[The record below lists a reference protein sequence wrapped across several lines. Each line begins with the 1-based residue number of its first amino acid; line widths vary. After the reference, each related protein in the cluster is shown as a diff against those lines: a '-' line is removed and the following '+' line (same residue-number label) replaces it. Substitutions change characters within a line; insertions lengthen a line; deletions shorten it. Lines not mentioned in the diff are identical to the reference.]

1 MMKTRRSF
9 RAGASA
15 LGVLALAMAV
25 NAGLAGPGSAQ
36 VVRLGA
42 PAAAIASA
50 VATPAGYRTL
60 YVSGQTPAPLKPG
73 APAEFGDTK
82 TQTLSV
88 LGKIR
93 DILVSQGMDMSDVV
107 MMRVYL
113 VGDPAK
119 GGQMDFAGMMEA
131 YKTFFGTAEQP
142 NKPARVTVQVAALVA
157 PGMLS
162 EIEVQAVKA
171 P

>member
-1 MMKTRRSF
+1 M
-9 RAGASA
+9 
-15 LGVLALAMAV
+15 
-25 NAGLAGPGSAQ
+25 
-36 VVRLGA
+36 VRLGA

-73 APAEFGDTK
+73 APGEFGDTK

-93 DILVSQGMDMSDVV
+93 DILVSQGMDMGDVV

-142 NKPARVTVQVAALVA
+142 NKPARVTVESVFSQARFARAAIVMGHARGVVVLA
-157 PGMLS
+157 AMQQG
-162 EIEVQAVKA
+162 IEVSELA

>member
-1 MMKTRRSF
+1 MMSSTLPTRGKTLLPGLLLGLVLS
-9 RAGASA
+9 AGAPRA
-15 LGVLALAMAV
+15 AE
-25 NAGLAGPGSAQ
+25 AQ
-36 VVRLGA
+36 VVHLGA
-42 PAAAIASA
+42 PTAAIASA
-50 VATPAGYRTL
+50 VSVPPGYRTL
-60 YVSGQTPAPLKPG
+60 YVSGQTPSPVKAGP
-73 APAEFGDTK
+73 PADFGDTK

-93 DILVSQGMDMSDVV
+93 DILVSQGMDMGDVV

-131 YKTFFGTAEQP
+131 YKTFFGTPEQP
-142 NKPARVTVQVAALVA
+142 NKPARVTMQVAALVA
-157 PGMLS
+157 PGMMS

>member
-1 MMKTRRSF
+1 MSSRTFPVRDLSPF
-9 RAGASA
+9 CGVA
-15 LGVLALAMAV
+15 LGLALAAV
-25 NAGLAGPGSAQ
+25 LPPPASAQ

-42 PAAAIASA
+42 PNAAIASA
-50 VATPAGYRTL
+50 VSTPAGYRTL
-60 YVSGQTPAPLKPG
+60 YVSGQVPSPLKPG

-93 DILVSQGMDMSDVV
+93 DILVSQGMDMGDVV

-131 YKTFFGTAEQP
+131 YKTFFGTPAQP

-162 EIEVQAVKA
+162 EIEVQAAKA